1 MLLKIQITGLDG
13 IEEALGSR
21 FRERLDRNLQD
32 AVKTSGQKIKAAAT
46 ILASNSV
53 YKGEFIEKLG
63 AEFSTPFSVEV
74 GSHAPHAPFVEL
86 DTRPHFP
93 WDSKTDKNPMIEYAH
108 LKLKLPYKKNARK
121 GEKETAESVG
131 FLIARK
137 ISKKGTKGQHILKK
151 SIDSNES
158 IIEGLFL
165 KAVDKSMR

>member
-13 IEEALGSR
+13 IEEALGSE

-32 AVKTSGQKIKAAAT
+32 AVKTSGQKIEAAAA

-63 AEFSTPFSVEV
+63 AEFPTPFSVEV

-93 WDSKTDKNPMIEYAH
+93 WDRKTDKNPMIEYAH
-108 LKLKLPYKKNARK
+108 LKMQIPYAKNAAK
-121 GEKETAESVG
+121 GADTAEQVG
-131 FLIARK
+131 YLLARK
-137 ISKKGTKGQHILKK
+137 ISKTGTKGKHIMLLAGTQSEEAIKG
-151 SIDSNES
+151 I
-158 IIEGLFL
+158 FL
-165 KAVDKSMR
+165 KAVDESMR